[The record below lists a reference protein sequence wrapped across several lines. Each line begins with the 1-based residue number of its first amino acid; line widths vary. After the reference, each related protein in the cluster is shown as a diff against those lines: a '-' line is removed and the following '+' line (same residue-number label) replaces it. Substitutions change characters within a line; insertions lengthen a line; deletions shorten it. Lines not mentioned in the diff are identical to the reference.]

1 MPSSCC
7 ALGCKN
13 RHVPGTSKRFFRF
26 PKSDLER
33 RKRWVQ
39 AIGRL
44 HWEPNGGS
52 RICSDHF
59 VFGEK
64 SDDKDSPNYIPSI
77 FTHKCTQDKKRLNK
91 IYGRTANRKP
101 GQKLANTAE
110 VFPGASSNKDGS
122 SSSDQLS
129 KVVSASKQLSNTSS
143 SPKIIGSDSD
153 LNCNPSFMEPETLLY
168 CLEESDN
175 NSIDNTNLDCQKGSK
190 ILKTGVKTPKGRP
203 RRARKARYDADY
215 VELDELFCSEEED
228 TDSAPEIQGFLM
240 RAESVSD
247 QSTQTIL
254 QYTYIQNLEDECYNL
269 RCELSRIKGKYMF
282 KDMELEMFKD
292 NDEKVK
298 YLTGLENYNMLKA
311 LSDIISEYQR
321 HLVRLSSF
329 QQLMVTLMKIKLNL
343 PMKFF
348 GVLFNVNL
356 TGISRLFN
364 ETIDLL
370 FKKLVPL
377 CIVWPNRE
385 DMRKILPSE
394 LNDCQNCVYITDT
407 FDLQVDLS
415 SGSSSTFNKV
425 DGGSSLDLNTTSKGQ
440 TVRRFLMT
448 IAPQGSV
455 IFISKGVLGEVSDRT
470 LALESGFFENI
481 TPGDVILTEKE
492 LGIDD
497 AVAVMGATLRSSNSI
512 KSQGK
517 AVMNNGEG
525 DNPRLVRIKRAI
537 QLLKKKYTIL
547 DNKIPINWVKVSEKE
562 THTTLDKIVHIVCA
576 LSNMA
581 NRVWSYEKY
590 LPAKTQSVTS

>member
-7 ALGCKN
+7 AIGCKN
-13 RHVPGTSKRFFRF
+13 RHVSGSSKRFFRF
-26 PKSDLER
+26 PKADIER
-33 RKRWVQ
+33 RKRWIQ
-39 AIGRL
+39 AIGRIN
-44 HWEPNGGS
+44 WKPNDGS

-59 VFGEK
+59 VFGQRIKIAED
-64 SDDKDSPNYIPSI
+64 SAGVSNNKD
-77 FTHKCTQDKKRLNK
+77 CVD
-91 IYGRTANRKP
+91 
-101 GQKLANTAE
+101 
-110 VFPGASSNKDGS
+110 ASSSQGQS
-122 SSSDQLS
+122 S
-129 KVVSASKQLSNTSS
+129 KVVSASEQPSYTSV
-143 SPKIIGSDSD
+143 PKVGSDSET
-153 LNCNPSFMEPETLLY
+153 NCNPAFMEPETLLY
-168 CLEESDN
+168 CLEETESTV
-175 NSIDNTNLDCQKGSK
+175 NTNVDGQKNSK
-190 ILKTGVKTPKGRP
+190 LFQLKKKMPKVRP
-203 RRARKARYDADY
+203 KRARKARYDADY
-215 VELDELFCSEEED
+215 VEIDELFCSEEED
-228 TDSAPEIQGFLM
+228 TDSAPEVQGFRM
-240 RAESVSD
+240 RAETASD

-254 QYTYIQNLEDECYNL
+254 QHTYIRNLEDECYNL

-298 YLTGLENYNMLKA
+298 YLTGLENYDMLKA
-311 LSDIISEYQR
+311 LSDIISDCQR
-321 HLVRLSSF
+321 HLVRLSCF

-364 ETIDLL
+364 ETIDIL

-377 CIVWPNRE
+377 YIVWPSRE

-415 SGSSSTFNKV
+415 SGPSSTFNKV
-425 DGGSSLDLNTTSKGQ
+425 DGGNNLDLNTSSKGQ

-448 IAPQGSV
+448 VAPQGSV

-497 AVAVMGATLRSSNSI
+497 AVAVMGATLRSSNSV
-512 KSQGK
+512 KSSGK
-517 AVMNNGEG
+517 ALMNQGVEE
-525 DNPRLVRIKRAI
+525 NPRLARIKRVI
-537 QLLKKKYTIL
+537 QLLKKKYMIL

-562 THTTLDKIVHIVCA
+562 TYTTLDKIVHIVCA

-590 LPAKTQSVTS
+590 LPPKMQSVPT